1 MNRNDFLTD
10 IAFER
15 FALREFCHQP
25 GQTSGPLVID
35 LRGPNRRLS
44 SSVTSIAF
52 ASDSGRLRSAM
63 ASLAF
68 GAAWKVIDLMI
79 EHALI
84 AVAPPSRGRVT
95 IKSKADFATNN
106 RSDLLVAVPHA
117 DLVTRL
123 AELYRATV
131 DLRHALT
138 HRSVTYQGD
147 LLSDGTTSM
156 SLDSIDAFAHVALST
171 ADIVASS
178 VGTIDQRTFLDIA
191 HWLNLLGALHGQS
204 PIPNAQ
210 PRREIPLVLVA
221 AQQRDDGAWVVNT
234 KSAMAGAMGVLST
247 ARWFDAEIHFPDASH
262 APLRIQLDAAPVD
275 DAVVV
280 TPGSPPG
287 WIRP

>member
-15 FALREFCHQP
+15 FALHEFCHQP
-25 GQTSGPLVID
+25 GQSSDLMMID

-44 SSVTSIAF
+44 SCVSSVAF

-79 EHALI
+79 EHVLI
-84 AVAPPSRGRVT
+84 AASPPRSGRVT

-106 RSDLLVAVPHA
+106 RSDLLVAVHHG
-117 DLVTRL
+117 DLVDRI
-123 AELYRATV
+123 AALYRATV
-131 DLRHALT
+131 ELRHALT
-138 HRSVTYQGD
+138 HRSVTYQGN

-156 SLDSIDAFAHVALST
+156 SLDSIDAFAHLALSI
-171 ADIVASS
+171 ADVIASS
-178 VGTIDQRTFLDIA
+178 SGTIDQRTFLDMA
-191 HWLNLLGALHGQS
+191 HWLNLLGALHRLS

-210 PRREIPLVLVA
+210 PKREIPLVLVA

-247 ARWFDAEIHFPDASH
+247 NRWFDAEIHFPDANH
-262 APLRIQLDAAPVD
+262 APLRIQLDAAPADVE
-275 DAVVV
+275 VVV

-287 WIRP
+287 WTRP